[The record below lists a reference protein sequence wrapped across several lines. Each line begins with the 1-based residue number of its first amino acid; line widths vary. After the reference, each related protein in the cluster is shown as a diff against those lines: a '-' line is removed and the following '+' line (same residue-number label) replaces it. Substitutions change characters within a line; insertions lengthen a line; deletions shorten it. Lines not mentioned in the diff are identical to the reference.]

1 MASFPFALH
10 RIQMRLMIPIT
21 LGICCLRGH
30 IVLALPITD
39 VMRRSSSSCDDL
51 HHCRTIWSII
61 WSCVA
66 TIFSCTWVALH
77 PNIPG
82 LNETLFDVFKRRT
95 QLMLLTFL
103 APELIIMWAMRQWF
117 VASRLAQEHES
128 VFCSSVSASIF

>member
-10 RIQMRLMIPIT
+10 LIQRRLMIPIT
-21 LGICCLRGH
+21 LGIFCLGGH
-30 IVLALPITD
+30 YVWALPMAD
-39 VMRRSSSSCDDL
+39 VMRRSSSSCNDL

-82 LNETLFDVFKRRT
+82 LNETFFDVFKRRA